1 MVCWFVRWWFGLLQL
16 CRFWVLRAFW
26 EKCSNL
32 NAIIHSKVI
41 KKTMNNHWKFI
52 PNWSKIL
59 PKSTKNGTRIDENTL
74 LGGFR
79 RQIAPTL
86 APGRSI
92 WDGSVTF
99 GSLFG
104 RKWCS
109 KGQFFSPAGIQNLSK
124 IARLGLD
131 RCRVPRKMISRRGFG
146 KNVKI

>member
-1 MVCWFVRWWFGLLQL
+1 
-16 CRFWVLRAFW
+16 
-26 EKCSNL
+26 
-32 NAIIHSKVI
+32 
-41 KKTMNNHWKFI
+41 MNNHCKI
-52 PNWSKIL
+52 HPKLVQNPSKIN
-59 PKSTKNGTRIDENTL
+59 KNGTRIDENTL

-109 KGQFFSPAGIQNLSK
+109 KGQFWTP
-124 IARLGLD
+124 LGSTI
-131 RCRVPRKMISRRGFG
+131 CQKSHVWA
-146 KNVKI
+146 